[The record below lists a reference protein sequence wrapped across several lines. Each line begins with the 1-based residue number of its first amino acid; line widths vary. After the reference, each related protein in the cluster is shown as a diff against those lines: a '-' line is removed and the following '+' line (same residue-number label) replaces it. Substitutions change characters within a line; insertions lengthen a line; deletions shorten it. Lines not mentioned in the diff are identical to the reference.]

1 MAEPSGRFLRDNA
14 FLVAAVLLPVVVVGF
29 FLLSTAIPR
38 WTIPPPAYDLLLR
51 SQKPYDGSR
60 PRIAIEFEV
69 RDGRVEVSAHTAA
82 PDAYVQP
89 QVLLLFDHKTTNVSE
104 VPFTA
109 PEPGPVGD
117 PPRTAIVDVAAGRR
131 VVAEAKAPDGYTLE
145 TRTHHG
151 PGLLGDI
158 FGMNRYDIGL
168 SLVNRGRV
176 IPVAL
181 PEPYRANYY
190 SAYFVGWIVD
200 GGR

>member
-1 MAEPSGRFLRDNA
+1 MAQPSGRLLRDNA

-38 WTIPPPAYDLLLR
+38 WTVPPPAYDLLLR

-69 RDGRVEVSAHTAA
+69 RDGRVQVSARTAA
-82 PDAYVQP
+82 PDAYVPP
-89 QVLLLFDHKTTNVSE
+89 QVLLLFDHKTMNVSE

-117 PPRTAIVDVAAGRR
+117 PPRTAILDVAAGRR
-131 VVAEAKAPDGYTLE
+131 VVAEAKAPDGYALE

-158 FGMNRYDIGL
+158 FGMNHYDIGL

-181 PEPYRANYY
+181 PEPYRYDYY
-190 SAYFVGWIVD
+190 SAYFVGWIID

>member
-1 MAEPSGRFLRDNA
+1 MAQPSGRFLRDNA

-38 WTIPPPAYDLLLR
+38 WTVPPPAYDLLLR
-51 SQKPYDGSR
+51 SQKPYDSGR

-69 RDGRVEVSAHTAA
+69 RDGRVRSARTAA
-82 PDAYVQP
+82 PDATCSRRSCSFRSQDDERQRVRSRRP
-89 QVLLLFDHKTTNVSE
+89 CPARSAIRRDGVRRR
-104 VPFTA
+104 
-109 PEPGPVGD
+109 GG
-117 PPRTAIVDVAAGRR
+117 RTSRR
-131 VVAEAKAPDGYTLE
+131 RRDEGARRLRLE

-158 FGMNRYDIGL
+158 FGMNHYDIGL

-176 IPVAL
+176 IPIAL
-181 PEPYRANYY
+181 PEPYRSNYY
-190 SAYFVGWIVD
+190 SAYFVGWVVD